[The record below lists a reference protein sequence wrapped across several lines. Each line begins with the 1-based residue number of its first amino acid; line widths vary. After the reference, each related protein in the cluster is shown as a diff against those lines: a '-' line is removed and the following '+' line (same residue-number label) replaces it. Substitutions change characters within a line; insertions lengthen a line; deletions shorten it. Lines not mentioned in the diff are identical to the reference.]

1 MEFPPAEAEPEQKL
15 TNLLWRNFRGQRTQL
30 CSFANKPFSKQNHR
44 AIAPDPRSGRHAGA
58 GGGAKKRAAEGMP
71 AFNSVR
77 LAISRT
83 GS

>member
-1 MEFPPAEAEPEQKL
+1 MKFPPAEAEPEQEL
-15 TNLLWRNFRGQRTQL
+15 TNLLWRNFRGPRTQL

-44 AIAPDPRSGRHAGA
+44 RYFRPPFSAGTPGQGGNEEA
-58 GGGAKKRAAEGMP
+58 GCGGMP

-77 LAISRT
+77 LAISRS